1 LLHVSQLRV
10 TDNFFELGGHS
21 LLATQLISRLRNA
34 FGLELPLRMLFEL
47 PTLAGQAYA
56 IEEALKTE
64 AGMTAPPLQP
74 LAKENH
80 LPLSFAQQRL
90 WFLDQLEPGST
101 AYNMPTSLRLS
112 GKLNV
117 PALERSFSEVVRR
130 HAVLRTRIES
140 VDGTPMQVVMPAE
153 AVDLPVLDLRLIAE
167 EERAD
172 VVRQIAVEEGQ
183 RLFDLSQG
191 ELLRQTLLRVNEE
204 EHVLLFTMHHIVG
217 DGWSMEILTREVSTL
232 YAAYAAGQESPL
244 PELPIQYADYAVWQR
259 DWLQGEVLEEQLG
272 YWRKQLA
279 GAPAVLE
286 LPTDRPRPAQLNSSR
301 RGCVTATAGG
311 VDSRLETVEP
321 A

>member
-1 LLHVSQLRV
+1 MSADLTSNTALTAEAKRL
-10 TDNFFELGGHS
+10 
-21 LLATQLISRLRNA
+21 LLAQLLRKKA
-34 FGLELPLRMLFEL
+34 RKPKS
-47 PTLAGQAYA
+47 Y
-56 IEEALKTE
+56 
-64 AGMTAPPLQP
+64 
-74 LAKENH
+74 
-80 LPLSFAQQRL
+80 PLSFAQQRL
-90 WFLDQLEPGST
+90 WFLDQLDPGST
-101 AYNMPTSLRLS
+101 AYNMPTGLRLL

-117 PALERSFSEVVRR
+117 AALERSFTEVVRR

-140 VDGTPMQVVMPAE
+140 VAGTPMQVVMPAE

-259 DWLQGEVLEEQLG
+259 DWL
-272 YWRKQLA
+272 
-279 GAPAVLE
+279 
-286 LPTDRPRPAQLNSSR
+286 
-301 RGCVTATAGG
+301 
-311 VDSRLETVEP
+311 
-321 A
+321 